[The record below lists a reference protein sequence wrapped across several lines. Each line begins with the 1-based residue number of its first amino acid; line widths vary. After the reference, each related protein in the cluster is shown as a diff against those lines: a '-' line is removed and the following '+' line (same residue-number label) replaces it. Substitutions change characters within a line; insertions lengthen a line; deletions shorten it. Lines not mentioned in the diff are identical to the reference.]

1 MRLEDC
7 RKKEKLHAVKPK
19 FQVTGV
25 SFGGYGGQ
33 YVGKQKR
40 NALFGRNAKFPSE
53 VSEGLKFGQTLH
65 ENMDMVYRGRTA
77 GTGYYPMEAKSARS
91 YGENLGVK
99 ARKKSGVIS
108 EVHFPKEGSAQ
119 GIVRQNLKPQEESP
133 DRNEKYE
140 EANSAMSNSERA
152 YFAALALVEAGKR
165 AKNSKVQDKK
175 TKAEDFTAKKRS
187 GDTQGKENI
196 TGKKERVLDRQ
207 KREGYQK
214 DRVLD
219 QRKREG
225 YQKDRVLDQRKR
237 EGYHKDRVLDQ
248 KKREGFQKEHVL
260 DQKKRERFQKERAL
274 DKWKQET
281 AAGRY
286 AGGNLSQDE
295 LTRLCNV
302 RPNQMGDVSGVR
314 SRADMAQNYTAEN
327 EEPEP
332 WVCSEKE
339 REKIRQKKA
348 DKTENSKEKKDEE
361 HSKKHKIDKVKWKLL
376 KRYVIREMIHE
387 EGKQDP
393 NAHFRLAGQIIG
405 HDLARLAVFIGKLI
419 LKLLLQLFM
428 WLLPVILI
436 ASIIVISVMAGYSYI
451 INPISYY
458 DNIYDREEEIA
469 ENPLYLK
476 NVVQEKCRDFAGEM
490 QTLEDNW
497 RHDVSYPY
505 ENYPDAD
512 IVTIVYLAQLC
523 TADNYKDR
531 TTNRE
536 DGYPPYLLVDTE
548 EEKALLDSVFSQ
560 FNYITSTF
568 TIISI
573 QGDDGESHPVP
584 GFDTKIYC
592 LTLQDWKLVHE
603 NELSED
609 AKKLL
614 EELEEKIGETG
625 GTSGDFIGSVD
636 AVPVEDLEIPDGV
649 DENLIYMAGFIRAEA
664 GNQPALGK
672 TAVAYV
678 ILNRA
683 GGPSGNIKGVL
694 LAPYQFSCYIPYHTV
709 EQYLTAYASMTQE
722 QREADSCYQAAMG
735 AYYGT
740 SANPI
745 GDMKYY
751 CNPKYCSAGET
762 KQWEKIRAKNSPEE
776 IIIIGDHV
784 FCKNCW

>member
-25 SFGGYGGQ
+25 SFGGYDSQ
-33 YVGKQKR
+33 YAGKQKR
-40 NALFGRNAKFPSE
+40 DALFGRNAKFQSE
-53 VSEGLKFGQTLH
+53 VSEGSDSRQALY
-65 ENMDMVYRGRTA
+65 ENMDIVYRGRMA
-77 GTGYYPMEAKSARS
+77 GTGYYPREAKSTRS

-99 ARKKSGVIS
+99 ARKKTGVIS
-108 EVHFPKEGSAQ
+108 EVHFPKEGSVQ

-133 DRNEKYE
+133 DRNEEYE

-152 YFAALALVEAGKR
+152 YFAVIALAEARKR
-165 AKNSKVQDKK
+165 SKSSKVQDKK
-175 TKAEDFTAKKRS
+175 TKAEDFTAKKKS
-187 GDTQGKENI
+187 GDMPEKKVAAE
-196 TGKKERVLDRQ
+196 KKERL
-207 KREGYQK
+207 
-214 DRVLD
+214 LD
-219 QRKREG
+219 Q
-225 YQKDRVLDQRKR
+225 Q
-237 EGYHKDRVLDQ
+237 
-248 KKREGFQKEHVL
+248 KREGFQKERVL
-260 DQKKRERFQKERAL
+260 DQQKRERFQKERVLDQQKRQGFQKERVLDQQKGERFQKERTL
-274 DKWKQET
+274 DKWKQEGT
-281 AAGRY
+281 AGRY

-314 SRADMAQNYTAEN
+314 SRTDMAENYTAEN

-332 WVCSEKE
+332 LVCSEKE

-361 HSKKHKIDKVKWKLL
+361 RSKKHKIDKVKWKLL

-405 HDLARLAVFIGKLI
+405 HDMARLAVFIGKLI
-419 LKLLLQLFM
+419 LKLLLQLFIA
-428 WLLPVILI
+428 LLPIILI
-436 ASIIVISVMAGYSYI
+436 AAIIIISIMAGYSYI
-451 INPISYY
+451 INPVSYY
-458 DNIYDREEEIA
+458 DNIYDMEEEIA

-548 EEKALLDSVFSQ
+548 EENTLLDSVFSQ

-573 QGDDGESHPVP
+573 QGANNVSHPVA

-592 LTLQDWKLVHE
+592 LTLQNWKSAHE

-625 GTSGDFIGSVD
+625 GTSGDFVGSVD

-649 DENLIYMAGFIRAEA
+649 DENLIYMAGFIKAEA

-722 QREADSCYQAAMG
+722 QREADSCYQAAAG

-762 KQWEKIRAKNSPEE
+762 KQWEKIRAKNSSDE

>member
-1 MRLEDC
+1 MRLENC
-7 RKKEKLHAVKPK
+7 RKREKLHAVKPK

-25 SFGGYGGQ
+25 SFGGYGSK
-33 YVGKQKR
+33 YDGKQKR
-40 NALFGRNAKFPSE
+40 NVTFGRNVKGQSE
-53 VSEGLKFGQTLH
+53 VSENVASRQTLH
-65 ENMDMVYRGRTA
+65 ENMDMVYRRRTA
-77 GTGYYPMEAKSARS
+77 GTGYHPAGTKSARNH
-91 YGENLGVK
+91 GGNLRVA
-99 ARKKSGVIS
+99 ARKKTAVIS
-108 EVHFPKEGSAQ
+108 GVHFPKECSAQ
-119 GIVRQNLKPQEESP
+119 GFIRQNFKPQEENPSSN
-133 DRNEKYE
+133 REYE
-140 EANSAMSNSERA
+140 EANCTMSNSERA
-152 YFAALALVEAGKR
+152 YFVAIELAEARKR
-165 AKNSKVQDKK
+165 AKNGKVQDKK

-187 GDTQGKENI
+187 GDTPEKEDVAA
-196 TGKKERVLDRQ
+196 KKERLLDRQ
-207 KREGYQK
+207 KRETFQK
-214 DRVLD
+214 ERVLD
-219 QRKREG
+219 QQKRETF
-225 YQKDRVLDQRKR
+225 QKERVLDQQKR
-237 EGYHKDRVLDQ
+237 ETFQKERVLDQ
-248 KKREGFQKEHVL
+248 QKRETI
-260 DQKKRERFQKERAL
+260 QKERVL
-274 DKWKQET
+274 DKWKQE
-281 AAGRY
+281 AAGGRHT
-286 AGGNLSQDE
+286 GGNLSQDE
-295 LTRLCNV
+295 LTRRCNV

-314 SRADMAQNYTAEN
+314 SRADMAENYMAEN
-327 EEPEP
+327 DEPEP
-332 WVCSEKE
+332 WVCSDKE

-348 DKTENSKEKKDEE
+348 DKTENSKEKRDEE

-376 KRYVIREMIHE
+376 KRYVIGEMIHE
-387 EGKQDP
+387 EGRQDP
-393 NAHFRLAGQIIG
+393 NAHFKLAGQIIG
-405 HDLARLAVFIGKLI
+405 HDLGRLAVFIGKLI

-436 ASIIVISVMAGYSYI
+436 AAIIIISIMAGYSYI
-451 INPISYY
+451 INPVSYY
-458 DNIYDREEEIA
+458 DNIYDMDEEIA

-505 ENYPDAD
+505 EDYPDAD

-523 TADNYKDR
+523 TTDNYKDK

-548 EEKALLDSVFSQ
+548 EEKNLLDSVFSQ

-573 QGDDGESHPVP
+573 SSANGTSHPVA

-592 LTLQDWKLVHE
+592 LTLQDWKLAHE

-625 GTSGDFIGSVD
+625 GTSGDFAGGAD
-636 AVPVEDLEIPDGV
+636 AVPVEELVIPDGV

-664 GNQPALGK
+664 GNQSALGK

-722 QREADSCYQAAMG
+722 QREADACYKAAMG

-751 CNPKYCSAGET
+751 CNPKYCSVGET